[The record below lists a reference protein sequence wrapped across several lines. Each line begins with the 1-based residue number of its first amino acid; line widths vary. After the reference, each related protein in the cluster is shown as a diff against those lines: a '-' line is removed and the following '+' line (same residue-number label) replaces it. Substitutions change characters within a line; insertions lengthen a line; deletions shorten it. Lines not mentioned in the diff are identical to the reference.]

1 MSLFMSNHKPL
12 SKIPSSTWLLLISA
26 CLLVMLSFGYRSG
39 FGLFVKPISEANGWG
54 RDVIGFSMAI
64 QNLVWGI
71 VAVFAGGLAD
81 RFGNVRVIIS
91 GVVIYALGMGLMPH
105 VTAPW
110 MLHSTAGMMVGAGVA
125 GTSFGIVLPALA
137 RAVSEDR
144 RQWVLGV
151 GTAAGSMGQFLVV
164 PISQGLIDNVG
175 WVNALHIL
183 ALSAFAM
190 AILAM
195 PLAPYAGG
203 GKSETNV
210 PAQTMRQAL
219 SEAFRHRSY
228 VLLVAGFFVCG
239 FHVAFITAHL
249 PAYLSDLGFD
259 AKIGAWSVA
268 TIGLF
273 NVFGAYMSGIISGR
287 RERRSVLIWIYL
299 LRAVAITAFMLI
311 PISLVSVFAFCAA
324 MGLLWLATVPPTSGM
339 VAMMFGTRYMSLLYG
354 FVFLGHQLGSF
365 SGVWLGGWTY
375 ERTGNYDLVWW
386 IGIGLSL
393 VAALL
398 HWPIQEKPVE
408 RLTTQRM
415 GAL

>member
-1 MSLFMSNHKPL
+1 MSNPKPL

-39 FGLFVKPISEANGWG
+39 FGLLVKPISEANSWG

-64 QNLVWGI
+64 QNLVWGV

-91 GVVIYALGMGLMPH
+91 GAAIYALGMGLMPH

-164 PISQGLIDNVG
+164 PISQGLIDQVG
-175 WVNALHIL
+175 WISALHIL

-190 AILAM
+190 AVLAM

-219 SEAFRHRSY
+219 CEAFQHRSY

-273 NVFGAYMSGIISGR
+273 NVFGAYMSGIVSGR

-299 LRAVAITAFMLI
+299 LRAVAITAFMLT
-311 PISLVSVFAFCAA
+311 PVSLVSVFAFCAA

-339 VAMMFGTRYMSLLYG
+339 VAVMFGTRYMSLLYG

-393 VAALL
+393 AAAAL

>member
-1 MSLFMSNHKPL
+1 MSNHKPL

-64 QNLVWGI
+64 QNLVWGV

-190 AILAM
+190 AVLAM

-365 SGVWLGGWTY
+365 SGVWLGEWTY

>member
-1 MSLFMSNHKPL
+1 MSNHKPL

-64 QNLVWGI
+64 QNLVWGV

-190 AILAM
+190 AVLAM

-203 GKSETNV
+203 GKSETNI

-365 SGVWLGGWTY
+365 SGVWLGEWTY

>member
-1 MSLFMSNHKPL
+1 MSNPKPL

-39 FGLFVKPISEANGWG
+39 FGLFVKPISEANSWG

-64 QNLVWGI
+64 QNLVWGV

-91 GVVIYALGMGLMPH
+91 GAAIYALGMGLMPH

-164 PISQGLIDNVG
+164 PISQGLIDQVG
-175 WVNALHIL
+175 WISALHIL
-183 ALSAFAM
+183 AVSAFAM
-190 AILAM
+190 AVLAM

-219 SEAFRHRSY
+219 SEAFQHRSY
-228 VLLVAGFFVCG
+228 VLLVSGFFVCG

-299 LRAVAITAFMLI
+299 LRAVAITAFMLT
-311 PISLVSVFAFCAA
+311 PVSLVSVFAFCAA

-339 VAMMFGTRYMSLLYG
+339 VAVMFGTRYMSLLYG

-393 VAALL
+393 AAAAL

>member
-1 MSLFMSNHKPL
+1 MPNPKPL

-39 FGLFVKPISEANGWG
+39 FGLFVKPISEANSWG

-64 QNLVWGI
+64 QNLVWGV

-91 GVVIYALGMGLMPH
+91 GAAIYALGMGLMPH

-164 PISQGLIDNVG
+164 PISQGLIDQVG
-175 WVNALHIL
+175 WISALHIL

-190 AILAM
+190 AVLAM

-219 SEAFRHRSY
+219 SEAFQHRSY

-299 LRAVAITAFMLI
+299 LRAVAITAFMLT
-311 PISLVSVFAFCAA
+311 PVSLVSVFAFCAA

-339 VAMMFGTRYMSLLYG
+339 VAVMFGTRYMSLLYG

-393 VAALL
+393 AAAAL

>member
-1 MSLFMSNHKPL
+1 MSNHKPL

-64 QNLVWGI
+64 QNLVWGV

-219 SEAFRHRSY
+219 GEAFRHRSY

>member
-1 MSLFMSNHKPL
+1 MSNRQPL

-190 AILAM
+190 AVLAM

-219 SEAFRHRSY
+219 GEAFRHRSY

-393 VAALL
+393 MAALL

>member
-1 MSLFMSNHKPL
+1 MSNSQPL

-39 FGLFVKPISEANGWG
+39 FGLFVKPISEANSWG

-64 QNLVWGI
+64 QNLVWGV

-91 GVVIYALGMGLMPH
+91 GAAIYALGMGLMPH

-164 PISQGLIDNVG
+164 PISQGLIDQVG
-175 WVNALHIL
+175 WISALHIL

-190 AILAM
+190 AVLAM

-219 SEAFRHRSY
+219 SEAFQHRSY

-299 LRAVAITAFMLI
+299 LRAVAITAFMLT
-311 PISLVSVFAFCAA
+311 PVSLVSVFAFCAA

-339 VAMMFGTRYMSLLYG
+339 VAVMFGTRYMSLLYG

-393 VAALL
+393 AAAAL

>member
-1 MSLFMSNHKPL
+1 MPNHKPL

-210 PAQTMRQAL
+210 PAQTMREAL

>member
-1 MSLFMSNHKPL
+1 MSNHKPL

>member
-1 MSLFMSNHKPL
+1 MSNHKPL

-219 SEAFRHRSY
+219 GEAFRHRSY

-268 TIGLF
+268 TIGMF